1 MSTAVQVVFDD
12 VDLETLEIDDIDSF
26 SIISMF
32 EADDADCMADD
43 MMPSDYK
50 TTRMSAWSDDY
61 SITDLIEGAGLPN
74 DVKVTQL
81 SGRLV

>member
-1 MSTAVQVVFDD
+1 MSVVVTMFDNWGELELEELAEQC
-12 VDLETLEIDDIDSF
+12 DLPVIPETVRQS
-26 SIISMF
+26 
-32 EADDADCMADD
+32 C
-43 MMPSDYK
+43 
-50 TTRMSAWSDDY
+50 WSDDY